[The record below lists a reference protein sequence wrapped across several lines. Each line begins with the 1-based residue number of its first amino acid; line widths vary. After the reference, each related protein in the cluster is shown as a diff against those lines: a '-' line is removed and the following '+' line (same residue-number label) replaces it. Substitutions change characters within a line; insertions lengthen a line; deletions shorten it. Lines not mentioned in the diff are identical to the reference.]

1 MYRSMAERNVLAPK
15 GQHETMSGSKGVEY
29 GRLVIRDA
37 MLVNG
42 RGTPP
47 YGPVDIL
54 VEGGRVAE
62 IVNVDPISLSRH
74 SPERPEG
81 DRVIDARGMYVL
93 PGLVDMHVHIDI
105 DDDKCGP
112 EGPMYAYKLLLA
124 HGITTIRTCGFG
136 TDEKLLEHK
145 RLSAENKITAPNL
158 RVMGSWPAEAH
169 SVGEAREAVKR
180 LEMLGVD
187 GIKIIPRPQ
196 VTPEMLR
203 VLGEGAREAGMPAG
217 VAIHVAQSSEL
228 DALDVTYA
236 GLDKISIEHT
246 YGIPQAALPGSQE
259 FPPDY
264 NYSDEVDRFRWDGYI
279 WHEADLYEDRV
290 MDVLDTMIQNGTV
303 WDPTMVVYEAHRDL
317 ERARNMPWHRRY
329 TVRHLWE
336 AFSPQPGRH
345 ATHFY
350 EWKTSDEIAWK
361 EKYGIWMKY
370 VRYFFENGGTLTAGS
385 DTAFIYQL
393 FGFAL
398 IRELELFQEAGI
410 HPIDVVRIATTNAQ
424 TCLGDMERS
433 QGVVDGVPADLCI
446 VDGNPLDNF
455 KVMYGTGV
463 DRYGGDGV
471 TVEKGGG
478 VRYTVKGGAVFD
490 CRELLADVEDYVDEH
505 RQLH

>member
-1 MYRSMAERNVLAPK
+1 
-15 GQHETMSGSKGVEY
+15 MSGSKGAEY
-29 GRLVIRDA
+29 RRLVIRDA

-54 VEGGRVAE
+54 IEDGRVAE
-62 IVNVDPISLSRH
+62 IVNVDAISLNRYK
-74 SPERPEG
+74 PERPEG
-81 DRVIDARGMYVL
+81 DRVIEARGMYVL
-93 PGLVDMHVHIDI
+93 PGLVDMHVHINI
-105 DDDKCGP
+105 ADDKCGP
-112 EGPMYAYKLLLA
+112 DGPGYAYKLFLA
-124 HGITTIRTCGFG
+124 HGITTVRTCGFG
-136 TDEKLLEHK
+136 TDEQLLEHK

-158 RVMGSWPAEAH
+158 AVLGSWPAEAH
-169 SVGEAREAVKR
+169 TVEEAREAVKK
-180 LEMLGVD
+180 LKALGVD
-187 GIKIIPRPQ
+187 GIKIIPRPH
-196 VTPEMLR
+196 VTPEMLQ
-203 VLGEGAREAGMPAG
+203 VMAEGAREAGMPAG

-246 YGIPQAALPGSQE
+246 YGIPQAALPGTQD

-279 WHEADLYEDRV
+279 WHEADLYEDDV
-290 MDVLDTMIQNGTV
+290 MDVLDTMIENGTV
-303 WDPTMVVYEAHRDL
+303 WDPTMVVYEAHRDY
-317 ERARNMPWHRRY
+317 ERTKNMPWHSRY

-345 ATHFY
+345 ATHFFD
-350 EWKTSDEIAWK
+350 WKTSDEIAWK
-361 EKYGIWMKY
+361 EKYEIWMRY

-385 DTAFIYQL
+385 DTAFIYQI

-410 HPIDVVRIATTNAQ
+410 HPIDVVKIATTNAH

-433 QGVVDGVPADLCI
+433 LGVVKGVPADLCV

-463 DRYGGDGV
+463 DRYGEDGV
-471 TVEKGGG
+471 TMTKGGG
-478 VRYTVKGGAVFD
+478 VRYTIKGGAVFD
-490 CRELLADVEDYVDEH
+490 CRELLADVEEYVNEH
-505 RQLH
+505 RLLH